1 MPAASPE
8 SARDLQKGL
17 TRFARGGLVLAAAL
31 ALASAATHAVTN
43 GQASESGSLLH
54 EVAHFGT
61 LLIALPVFLL
71 ARGKPRSS
79 GQLEVAE
86 SGLTILM
93 CWLFALLGF
102 TAPLS
107 LSAAFSVALALTYVL
122 IWRSILIPSTFQ
134 RTLGVSAV
142 AAAPVVYYFA
152 TQTVSSSLGRENS
165 LLFSVFGCL
174 WSLFAVL
181 VASVNSRQ
189 LFGLRERLREAGKL
203 GQYTLEE
210 RIGQG
215 GMGVVYRAA
224 HALLRRPAAIKLLSN
239 ERTSDRD
246 QARFEREVQLT
257 SRLAHPNT
265 IAIFDYGRTADGVF
279 YYVMEYLDGLDLDRL
294 VKQEGPLPPPRAVH
308 ILTQICGALAEAHT
322 LGLVHRDVKPAN
334 VVLTDRVD
342 EPDIVK
348 VVDFGLARALTPNPE
363 ESQQGTIT
371 GTPLYLAPEAIA
383 APATADARADIYAVG
398 AVAYYLLSGR
408 NVFEAATVI
417 ETLGQHMLKEPT
429 APSAHL
435 DAPLS
440 EDLEAL
446 VLRCLSKDPARRP
459 QTTAQLRTALLECKD
474 AARYDRA
481 AALAWWKNFRSAPS
495 RAAPPPKDT
504 ASVTMAV
511 DLETR
516 HQTRRIA

>member
-1 MPAASPE
+1 
-8 SARDLQKGL
+8 
-17 TRFARGGLVLAAAL
+17 
-31 ALASAATHAVTN
+31 
-43 GQASESGSLLH
+43 
-54 EVAHFGT
+54 
-61 LLIALPVFLL
+61 
-71 ARGKPRSS
+71 
-79 GQLEVAE
+79 
-86 SGLTILM
+86 
-93 CWLFALLGF
+93 
-102 TAPLS
+102 
-107 LSAAFSVALALTYVL
+107 
-122 IWRSILIPSTFQ
+122 
-134 RTLGVSAV
+134 
-142 AAAPVVYYFA
+142 
-152 TQTVSSSLGRENS
+152 
-165 LLFSVFGCL
+165 
-174 WSLFAVL
+174 
-181 VASVNSRQ
+181 
-189 LFGLRERLREAGKL
+189 
-203 GQYTLEE
+203 
-210 RIGQG
+210 
-215 GMGVVYRAA
+215 MGVVYRAA

-308 ILTQICGALAEAHT
+308 ILAQICAALSEAHA

-363 ESQQGTIT
+363 ESQHGAIT
-371 GTPLYLAPEAIA
+371 GTPLYLAPEAIS

-408 NVFEAATVI
+408 NVFEAPTVI

-435 DAPLS
+435 GAPLS
-440 EDLEAL
+440 EDLEEL
-446 VLRCLSKDPARRP
+446 VLGCLSKDPARRP
-459 QTTAQLRTALLECKD
+459 QSTADLRASLLACKD
-474 AARYDRA
+474 AALYDRA
-481 AALAWWKNFRSAPS
+481 AALAWWKDF
-495 RAAPPPKDT
+495 RAAPRRT
-504 ASVTMAV
+504 AQTRDSSSVTMAV

-516 HQTRRIA
+516 QQTRRTA